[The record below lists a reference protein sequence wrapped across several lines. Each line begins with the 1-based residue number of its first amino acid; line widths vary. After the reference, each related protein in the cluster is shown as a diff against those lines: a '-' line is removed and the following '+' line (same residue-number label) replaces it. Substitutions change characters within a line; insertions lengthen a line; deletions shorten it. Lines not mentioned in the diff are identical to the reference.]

1 MGSTIKD
8 VAKKAGVS
16 PTTVSLVFNNRQS
29 RVSPTTRER
38 VMAAAKEL
46 NYYPNHFAA
55 SLVTKR
61 SHIIGVVS
69 DSVNI
74 FSAQVVAGIVRQ
86 AKLQGYQVI
95 QVSASQENGDDLEY
109 LNIFLNQG
117 IDGVIFPHS
126 SISSLN
132 NLKNGFQAVIRSG
145 IPAIAMDVEID
156 GAASCAD
163 GCDHIYGGYLATRH
177 LLEYG
182 HRKIGVISGPKD
194 YVSSVKR
201 LDGYRKALDQAGIPF
216 DPSLVYVGNYKLES
230 GQDALPYLLGKGVT
244 AIFAFNDMIALG
256 IYKAIRNYGMSIPKD
271 ISVVGYDDIFI
282 SDVLEVPLT
291 TVRIPIEDIG
301 RHAAR
306 ELIELIECKRS
317 AADLPKY
324 EPVLMV
330 RASTRRLES

>member
-16 PTTVSLVFNNRQS
+16 PTTVSLVFNNRES
-29 RVSPTTRER
+29 RVSEATRAK
-38 VMAAAKEL
+38 VMDAAKEL
-46 NYYPNHFAA
+46 NYYPNRFAA

-69 DSVNI
+69 GSINI
-74 FSAQVVAGIVRQ
+74 FSAQVISGISKQ
-86 AKLQGYQVI
+86 ARLLGYQVI
-95 QVSASQENGDDLEY
+95 QANASQEDANDLEY
-109 LNIFLNQG
+109 LNVFLNQG
-117 IDGVIFPHS
+117 IDGVVFPHS
-126 SISSLN
+126 TISSRQ
-132 NLKNGFQAVIRSG
+132 NLRAGFQSVIRSG

-156 GAASCAD
+156 GVVSCTD
-163 GCDHIYGGYLATRH
+163 GCDHVYGGYLATRH
-177 LLEYG
+177 LIEYG

-194 YVSSVKR
+194 YMSSARR
-201 LDGYRKALDQAGIPF
+201 LEGYRKALEEAGIPF

-230 GQDALPYLLGKGVT
+230 GQEALPYMMGKGVT

-271 ISVVGYDDIFI
+271 ISVIGYDDIFI

-291 TVRIPIEDIG
+291 TIHIPIEDIG
-301 RHAAR
+301 RHAAKVLVD
-306 ELIELIECKRS
+306 LIENKPPVEHETH
-317 AADLPKY
+317 

-330 RASTRRLES
+330 RASTRRL

>member
-16 PTTVSLVFNNRQS
+16 PTTVSLVFHNRES
-29 RVSPTTRER
+29 RVSETTRER

-69 DSVNI
+69 NSVNI
-74 FSAQVVAGIVRQ
+74 FSAQVIGGIVKQ

-95 QVSASQENGDDLEY
+95 QVSASQENEDDMEY

-126 SISSLN
+126 SISSLQS
-132 NLKNGFQAVIRSG
+132 LKSGFLSVIRSG
-145 IPAIAMDVEID
+145 IPAIAMDVKID
-156 GAASCAD
+156 GATSCGD

-177 LLEYG
+177 LIEYG

-201 LDGYRKALDQAGIPF
+201 LDGYCKALKEAGIPF
-216 DPSLVYVGNYKLES
+216 DQSFVYAGNYKLES

-256 IYKAIRNYGMSIPKD
+256 IYKAIRNFGMSIPKD

-291 TVRIPIEDIG
+291 TVHIPIEDIG
-301 RHAAR
+301 RRAAQ
-306 ELIELIECKRS
+306 ELIELIENKRP
-317 AADLPKY
+317 AVDLKTY
-324 EPVLMV
+324 EPILMV
-330 RASTRRLES
+330 RASTRRL

>member
-16 PTTVSLVFNNRQS
+16 PTTVSLVFNNRES
-29 RVSPTTRER
+29 RVSETTRER
-38 VMAAAKEL
+38 VMAVAKEL
-46 NYYPNHFAA
+46 NYYPNQFAA

-74 FSAQVVAGIVRQ
+74 FSAQVITGIVKQ
-86 AKLQGYQVI
+86 AKLKGYQVV
-95 QVSASQENGDDLEY
+95 QVSASQENEDDVEY

-126 SISSLN
+126 SICSLK
-132 NLKNGFQAVIRSG
+132 NLKNGFQSMIRSG
-145 IPAIAMDVEID
+145 VPAIAMDVEIN
-156 GAASCAD
+156 GATSCAD
-163 GCDHIYGGYLATRH
+163 ICDHVYGGYLATRH
-177 LLEYG
+177 LIDYG
-182 HRKIGVISGPKD
+182 HQKIGAISGPRD
-194 YVSSVKR
+194 YISSVKR
-201 LDGYRKALDQAGIPF
+201 LEGYCKALEEAGIPF
-216 DPSLVYVGNYKLES
+216 DPSLIYTGNYKLES

-291 TVRIPIEDIG
+291 TVHIPIEDIG
-301 RHAAR
+301 RRAAQ
-306 ELIELIECKRS
+306 ELIELIENKQP
-317 AADLPKY
+317 AADQKKC

-330 RASTRRLES
+330 RASTRRL

>member
-16 PTTVSLVFNNRQS
+16 PTTVSLVFNNRES
-29 RVSPTTRER
+29 RVSETTRKR
-38 VMAAAKEL
+38 VLAVAKEL

-55 SLVTKR
+55 SLVTKK

-74 FSAQVVAGIVRQ
+74 FSAQVIGGIVKQ
-86 AKLQGYQVI
+86 AKLKGYQVV
-95 QVSASQENGDDLEY
+95 QVSASQENGDDMEY

-126 SISSLN
+126 SISSLK
-132 NLKNGFQAVIRSG
+132 NLQNGLQSVLRSG

-156 GAASCAD
+156 GATSCAD
-163 GCDHIYGGYLATRH
+163 GCDHVYGGYLATRH
-177 LLEYG
+177 LIDYG
-182 HRKIGVISGPKD
+182 HRKIGVISGPRD
-194 YVSSVKR
+194 YISSVKR
-201 LDGYRKALDQAGIPF
+201 LDGYCKALREAKIPF
-216 DPSLVYVGNYKLES
+216 DPSLVYTGNYKLES

-256 IYKAIRNYGMSIPKD
+256 IYKAIRDFGMSIPKD

-291 TVRIPIEDIG
+291 TVHLPIEDIG
-301 RHAAR
+301 RCAAR
-306 ELIELIECKRS
+306 ELIELIENKQPV
-317 AADLPKY
+317 ADLKKY

-330 RASTRRLES
+330 RASTRRL

>member
-1 MGSTIKD
+1 
-8 VAKKAGVS
+8 
-16 PTTVSLVFNNRQS
+16 
-29 RVSPTTRER
+29 

-69 DSVNI
+69 NSVNI
-74 FSAQVVAGIVRQ
+74 FSAQVIGGIVKQ

-95 QVSASQENGDDLEY
+95 QVSASQENEDDMEY

-126 SISSLN
+126 SISSLQS
-132 NLKNGFQAVIRSG
+132 LKSGFLSVIRSG
-145 IPAIAMDVEID
+145 IPAIAMDVKID
-156 GAASCAD
+156 GATSCGD

-177 LLEYG
+177 LIEYG

-201 LDGYRKALDQAGIPF
+201 LDGYCKALKEAGIPF
-216 DPSLVYVGNYKLES
+216 DQSFVYAGNYKLES

-256 IYKAIRNYGMSIPKD
+256 IYKAIRNFGMSIPKD

-291 TVRIPIEDIG
+291 TVHIPIEDIG
-301 RHAAR
+301 RRAAQ
-306 ELIELIECKRS
+306 ELIELIENKRP
-317 AADLPKY
+317 AVDLKTY
-324 EPVLMV
+324 EPILMV
-330 RASTRRLES
+330 RASTRRL